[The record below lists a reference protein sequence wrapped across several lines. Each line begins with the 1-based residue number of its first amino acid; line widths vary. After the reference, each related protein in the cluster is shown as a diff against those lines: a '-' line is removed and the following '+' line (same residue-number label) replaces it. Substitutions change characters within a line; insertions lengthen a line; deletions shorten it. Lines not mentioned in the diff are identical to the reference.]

1 MFMPSIHRRV
11 RIGRLGKA
19 PPRLGRAR
27 SVRSEGEALF
37 LAVLV
42 GVRLHR
48 LFGVPSSVTCMAA
61 GGVSMVCRLF
71 VVSSC
76 VVLRSFLVVASRMRM
91 VFCSLFMVFC
101 SFL

>member
-1 MFMPSIHRRV
+1 MAS
-11 RIGRLGKA
+11 G
-19 PPRLGRAR
+19 
-27 SVRSEGEALF
+27 
-37 LAVLV
+37 
-42 GVRLHR
+42 
-48 LFGVPSSVTCMAA
+48 VTCVAA
-61 GGVSMVCRLF
+61 GGVSMVGRFF